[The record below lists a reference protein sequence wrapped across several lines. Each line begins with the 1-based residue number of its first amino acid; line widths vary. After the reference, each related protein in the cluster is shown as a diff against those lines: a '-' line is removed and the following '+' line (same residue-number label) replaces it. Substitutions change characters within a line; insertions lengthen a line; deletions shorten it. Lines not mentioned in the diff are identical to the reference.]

1 MAQPVACHKCNYHT
15 WKKDLR
21 LTANMDVPA
30 SGSEKDKVKEYLAAL
45 GVSIDELRGNR
56 YNKKQVEDI
65 CDALGMALGTIH
77 EHIM

>member
-1 MAQPVACHKCNYHT
+1 MPQVQLPHLE
-15 WKKDLR
+15 KDLR
-21 LTANMDVPA
+21 LTAGMDVPA
-30 SGSEKDKVKEYLAAL
+30 SGSEKDMVKEYLVAL
-45 GVSIDELRGNR
+45 GVDIGVLRGNR